1 MTDEER
7 LRALVAAVADG
18 TPVDWQRAE
27 SGAQTDEERALVRQL
42 RLIATL
48 SEVSRTDEG
57 THTAEAGEPR
67 AGLLTTAP
75 MPDQW
80 GPLHLRELV
89 GSGGY
94 GTVYRA
100 WDPQLAREVAL
111 KLLNADRAED
121 PTFEQSVIAEG
132 RRLARLHHPNVIN
145 VYGAD
150 THEGRVGFWM
160 EFLEGQT
167 LKQWIDAH
175 GPMSSREATLIG
187 IDLCRAL
194 AAVHAA
200 GLVHR
205 DVKAQN
211 VMRGPK
217 GRTVLMDFGTGIETG
232 EISRLAGTPLYMAP
246 ELLAGGPATPKSDL
260 YSAGALLFYLVSG
273 EFPVTG
279 PSFAHI
285 KAAHAAGSRKTVRDV
300 RPDLPAAFVKVVDRA
315 LSSDPAARPT
325 TAGALEAELA
335 ASLELPVE
343 TTPPPVPRPGPE
355 RTGRRPGYT
364 LMGIAASAALIGA
377 LWATGTLPWV
387 GGRSHETITASRVRS
402 LAVLPLENL
411 SGAGQDYYSDGM
423 TDLLTTNL
431 SKLGALRVIARGSVM
446 RYKGSHDAH
455 EIASALDV
463 DALIQGSVLRDGN
476 RIRITAQ
483 LVSGIDQS
491 TLWAETYDRDIRDA
505 FTLQSDLA
513 RDIARGINLSLTPK
527 EQAGLRA
534 SAIAP
539 RNVQAQEEYLKGW
552 TALEPRTASAVADAL
567 THFENAVRL
576 DPAYA
581 QAFASIAYAYSQEA
595 TLAKMSG
602 EEAYGRARD
611 AAMRALDLD
620 SSQSA
625 AYYALGLV
633 QFNHDWDWAAASSSF
648 QHAIDLDPGNADAH
662 SQYGEFLT
670 AQGRFAEALTEMR
683 RAREIDPM
691 NHVRRSGVAMVLF
704 YLGKYPEAEAELR
717 QILAIS
723 KNMGVAKFMLG
734 RVYAAQGRTDEALA
748 MFSEPD
754 APKEVRFLCER
765 ARVLVVA
772 GRAPEA
778 RQLLRQIEGSP
789 ESERILDALAFV
801 YTALGQRDT
810 AVTLLNRA
818 VDARLPAALWIT
830 VDPRF
835 APLHA
840 DPRFALLRRRIGLQ
854 EE

>member
-1 MTDEER
+1 MTDEDR

-27 SGAQTDEERALVRQL
+27 SSAQTDEERAIVRQL

-48 SEVSRTDEG
+48 SDVSRTDEG
-57 THTAEAGEPR
+57 TRTAEAGEPR
-67 AGLLTTAP
+67 AGLLASAP
-75 MPDQW
+75 MPEQW

-111 KLLNADRAED
+111 KLLNADRAAD
-121 PTFEQSVIAEG
+121 PAFEQSVIAEG
-132 RRLARLHHPNVIN
+132 RRLARLRHPNVID

-167 LKQWIDAH
+167 LKQWVDVH
-175 GPMSSREATLIG
+175 GPMGSREATFIG

-217 GRTVLMDFGTGIETG
+217 GRTVLMDFGTGVETG
-232 EISRLAGTPLYMAP
+232 EVTRLAGTPLYMAP
-246 ELLAGGPATPKSDL
+246 ELLAGGPPTPKSDL
-260 YSAGALLFYLVSG
+260 YSVGALLFYLVSG

-279 PSFAHI
+279 SSFAHI
-285 KAAHAAGSRKTVRDV
+285 KAAHAAGSRRTVRDV

-315 LSSDPAARPT
+315 LSPDPAARPQ

-335 ASLELPVE
+335 ASLELPAE
-343 TTPPPVPRPGPE
+343 TTPSPLPEPGPDGAI
-355 RTGRRPGYT
+355 RWPGYW
-364 LMGIAASAALIGA
+364 LMGLAASAALIGA

-387 GGRSHETITASRVRS
+387 GGRSHALTASRVRS

-411 SGAGQDYYSDGM
+411 SGADQDYFSDGM

-446 RYKGSHDAH
+446 RYKGNHDAH

-476 RIRITAQ
+476 RIRVTAQ
-483 LVSGIDQS
+483 LVSGVDQS

-513 RDIARGINLSLTPK
+513 RDIARGINLSLTPQ
-527 EQAGLRA
+527 EQQNLSSVTA
-534 SAIAP
+534 SSS
-539 RNVQAQEEYLKGW
+539 VQAQEEYLKGW
-552 TALEPRTASAVADAL
+552 AAMEPRTPDGASEAVQ
-567 THFENAVRL
+567 HFENAILL
-576 DPAYA
+576 DPGYA
-581 QAFASIAYAYSQEA
+581 QAYSSIANAYLISAASGRMPVAESYAKA
-595 TLAKMSG
+595 
-602 EEAYGRARD
+602 RA
-611 AAMRALDLD
+611 AAMRALELD
-620 SSQSA
+620 SEQA
-625 AYYALGLV
+625 AAHYSLGVV
-633 QFNHDWDWAAASSSF
+633 QFNWDWDWASADASF
-648 QHAIDLDPGNADAH
+648 KEALDLDPNNADAH
-662 SQYGEFLT
+662 MEYGWSLL
-670 AQGRFAEALTEMR
+670 ARGRFDEALDEVQ
-683 RAREIDPM
+683 RARLLDPM
-691 NHVRRSGVAMVLF
+691 LHTRRQAVAGVLF
-704 YLGKYPEAEAELR
+704 YMRRYDEAAAELR
-717 QILAIS
+717 AVLAVS
-723 KNMGVAKFMLG
+723 PHSGAAKFSLG
-734 RVYAAQGRTDEALA
+734 RVYVASGRVDDALA
-748 MFSEPD
+748 LFNEPD
-754 APKEVRFLCER
+754 APHDLRNRAEV
-765 ARVLVVA
+765 ARVYA
-772 GRAPEA
+772 QIGRTADARELLSSLEA
-778 RQLLRQIEGSP
+778 DPQATSQS
-789 ESERILDALAFV
+789 DALAFV
-801 YTALGQRDT
+801 YAALGDDNRAFDLLGKAVSDRLPTALW
-810 AVTLLNRA
+810 LK
-818 VDARLPAALWIT
+818 

-835 APLHA
+835 ERLRT
-840 DPRFALLRRRIGLQ
+840 DPRFPGLLRRIGLQ
-854 EE
+854 

>member
-1 MTDEER
+1 MTDEDR

-27 SGAQTDEERALVRQL
+27 SGAQTDEERAVIRQL

-48 SEVSRTDEG
+48 SEVSRSDEG
-57 THTAEAGEPR
+57 THTVDAAGAPSR
-67 AGLLTTAP
+67 SQPPAP

-80 GPLHLRELV
+80 GPLQLRELV

-111 KLLNADRAED
+111 KLLNADRAAD
-121 PTFEQSVIAEG
+121 STFEQSVIAEG
-132 RRLARLHHPNVIN
+132 RRLARLRHPNVIG

-150 THEGRVGFWM
+150 THDGRVGFWM

-167 LKQWIDAH
+167 LKQWFDTH

-187 IDLCRAL
+187 IDVCRAL
-194 AAVHAA
+194 AAVHAV

-211 VMRGPK
+211 VMRAAG
-217 GRTVLMDFGTGIETG
+217 GRTVLMDFGTGVETG
-232 EISRLAGTPLYMAP
+232 AIARLAGTPLYMAP
-246 ELLAGGPATPKSDL
+246 EMLAGGPATPKSDL
-260 YSAGALLFYLVSG
+260 YSVGALLFYLVSG

-279 PSFAHI
+279 SSFAHI
-285 KAAHAAGSRKTVRDV
+285 KAAHAAGSRRTVRDV
-300 RPDLPAAFVKVVDRA
+300 RPDLSAAFVKVVDRA
-315 LSSDPAARPT
+315 LSPDPAARPP

-343 TTPPPVPRPGPE
+343 TTPPPVPMPGPE
-355 RTGRRPGYT
+355 RMGRRSGYT
-364 LMGIAASAALIGA
+364 LMGIAASAALVGA
-377 LWATGTLPWV
+377 LWASGTLPWV
-387 GGRSHETITASRVRS
+387 GGRSREAITASRVRS

-411 SGAGQDYYSDGM
+411 SGEGQDYFSDGM

-446 RYKGSHDAH
+446 RYKGSHDAPH

-476 RIRITAQ
+476 RIRVTAQ

-513 RDIARGINLSLTPK
+513 RDIASGINLSLTPK
-527 EQAGLRA
+527 EQQGIRA
-534 SAIAP
+534 SANAP
-539 RNVQAQEEYLKGW
+539 RNTQAQEEYLKGW
-552 TALEPRTASAVADAL
+552 TALEPRNSTAVADAL
-567 THFENAVRL
+567 RHFENAVRI
-576 DPAYA
+576 DPQYA
-581 QAFASIAYAYSQEA
+581 QAYSSIAFAYSIEA
-595 TLAKMSG
+595 TLATLSG
-602 EEAYGRARD
+602 DEAYMRARE

-620 SSQSA
+620 SSESA

-633 QFNHDWDWAAASSSF
+633 QFNHDWDWAAAASSF

-670 AQGRFAEALTEMR
+670 AQGRFPEALAEMR

-691 NHVRRSGVAMVLF
+691 NHDRRSRVAMVLF
-704 YLGKYPEAEAELR
+704 YMGQYPEAEAELG

-723 KNMGVAKFMLG
+723 RNMGVAKFMLG
-734 RVYAAQGRTDEALA
+734 RVYAAEGRNADALA

-754 APKEVRFLCER
+754 APKEGRFLCER
-765 ARVLVVA
+765 ARVLVLA
-772 GRAPEA
+772 GRTREA
-778 RQLLRQIEGSP
+778 RQLLHNIEATP
-789 ESERILDALAFV
+789 ESERILDAISIIYV
-801 YTALGQRDT
+801 ALGERDT
-810 AVTLLNRA
+810 AFALLNRA
-818 VDARLPAALWIT
+818 IDSRLPNAVWIKA
-830 VDPRF
+830 DPRF

-840 DPRFALLRRRIGLQ
+840 DPRFAVLLRRIGL
-854 EE
+854 

>member
-1 MTDEER
+1 MTDEDR

-27 SGAQTDEERALVRQL
+27 SGAQSDEERAIVRQL

-48 SEVSRTDEG
+48 SDVSRTDEG
-57 THTAEAGEPR
+57 TRTSEAGEPR
-67 AGLLTTAP
+67 AGLLTSAP
-75 MPDQW
+75 MPEQW

-111 KLLNADRAED
+111 KLLNADRAAD
-121 PTFEQSVIAEG
+121 PSFEQSVIAEG
-132 RRLARLHHPNVIN
+132 RRLARLRHPNVID

-167 LKQWIDAH
+167 LKQWVDVH
-175 GPMSSREATLIG
+175 GPMGSREATFIG

-217 GRTVLMDFGTGIETG
+217 GRTVLMDFGTGVETG
-232 EISRLAGTPLYMAP
+232 EVTRLAGTPLYMAP
-246 ELLAGGPATPKSDL
+246 ELLAGGPPTPNSDL
-260 YSAGALLFYLVSG
+260 YSVGALLFYLVSG

-285 KAAHAAGSRKTVRDV
+285 KAAHAAGSRRTVRDV

-315 LSSDPAARPT
+315 LSSDPAARPP

-343 TTPPPVPRPGPE
+343 TTPPPVPMPGPG
-355 RTGRRPGYT
+355 RTGPGYT
-364 LMGIAASAALIGA
+364 VMGIAASAALLGA
-377 LWATGTLPWV
+377 LWASGTLPWV
-387 GGRSHETITASRVRS
+387 GVRSHEAISASRVRS

-411 SGAGQDYYSDGM
+411 SGAGQDYFSDGM

-446 RYKGSHDAH
+446 GYKGGHAAPR
-455 EIASALDV
+455 EIASALNV
-463 DALIQGSVLRDGN
+463 DAVIQGSVQRDGN

-483 LVSGIDQS
+483 LVSGSDQS
-491 TLWAETYDRDIRDA
+491 TLWADTYVRDIRDA

-527 EQAGLRA
+527 EQAGLQA
-534 SAIAP
+534 SAVAP
-539 RNVQAQEEYLKGW
+539 RNVQAQDEYLKGW
-552 TALEPRTASAVADAL
+552 TALEPRNASAVADAL
-567 THFENAVRL
+567 THFENAVRI

-602 EEAYGRARD
+602 EEAYGRARE

-670 AQGRFAEALTEMR
+670 AQGRFTQALAEMR

-691 NHVRRSGVAMVLF
+691 NHVRRSSVAMVLF
-704 YLGKYPEAEAELR
+704 YMGRYPEAEAELR

-723 KNMGVAKFMLG
+723 KKMGVAKFMLG
-734 RVYAAQGRTDEALA
+734 RVYAVQGRTDEALA

-754 APKEVRFLCER
+754 APQEARNLCER
-765 ARVLVVA
+765 ARVLAVV
-772 GRAPEA
+772 GRVGEA

-789 ESERILDALAFV
+789 ESERILDGLAFV
-801 YTALGQRDT
+801 YAALGQHDT
-810 AVTLLNRA
+810 AMGLLNRA
-818 VDARLPAALWIT
+818 VDARLPTALWIT

-840 DPRFALLRRRIGLQ
+840 DPRFAMLLRRIGLQ
-854 EE
+854 QE

>member
-1 MTDEER
+1 MTNEDR

-18 TPVDWQRAE
+18 TPVDWERAE
-27 SGAQTDEERALVRQL
+27 SSAHTDEERAVIRQL

-48 SEVSRTDEG
+48 SEVSRGDEG
-57 THTAEAGEPR
+57 THTVDADASTSRSQPSV
-67 AGLLTTAP
+67 P
-75 MPDQW
+75 MPERW
-80 GPLHLRELV
+80 GPLQLRELV

-94 GTVYRA
+94 GTVFRA
-100 WDPQLAREVAL
+100 WDSQLAREVAL
-111 KLLNADRAED
+111 KLLNPDRAAE
-121 PTFEQSVIAEG
+121 PTFEQSVIDEG
-132 RRLARLHHPNVIN
+132 RRLARLRHPNVID

-150 THEGRVGFWM
+150 THDGRVGFWM

-167 LKQWIDAH
+167 LKQWFDTH

-187 IDLCRAL
+187 IDVCRAL

-211 VMRGPK
+211 VMRAAG
-217 GRTVLMDFGTGIETG
+217 GRTVLMDFGTGVETG
-232 EISRLAGTPLYMAP
+232 EVARLAGTPLYMAP
-246 ELLAGGPATPKSDL
+246 ELLGGGPATPKSDL
-260 YSAGALLFYLVSG
+260 YSVGTLLFYLVSG
-273 EFPVTG
+273 EFPVG
-279 PSFAHI
+279 GASFAHI
-285 KAAHAAGSRKTVRDV
+285 KAAHASGTRKTVRDV

-315 LSSDPAARPT
+315 LSPDPAARPA

-335 ASLELPVE
+335 ASLELPAD
-343 TTPPPVPRPGPE
+343 TTPPPIPLPGPD
-355 RTGRRPGYT
+355 RAGRRSGYL
-364 LMGIAASAALIGA
+364 LMGLAASAALVGA
-377 LWATGTLPWV
+377 LWASGIVPGSWSRPAT
-387 GGRSHETITASRVRS
+387 TASHVRS

-411 SGAGQDYYSDGM
+411 SGADQDYFSDGM

-446 RYKGSHDAH
+446 RYKGGHVAPRD
-455 EIASALDV
+455 IAAALNV
-463 DALIQGSVLRDGN
+463 DAVIQGSVLRDGN

-483 LVSGIDQS
+483 LVSGADES
-491 TLWAETYDRDIRDA
+491 TLWAETYDRDVLDA

-527 EQAGLRA
+527 EQAGLQA
-534 SAIAP
+534 SAVAP

-552 TALEPRTASAVADAL
+552 TALEPRSGNSVADAL
-567 THFENAVRL
+567 THFENAVRI
-576 DPAYA
+576 DPTYA
-581 QAFASIAYAYSQEA
+581 QAYSSIAYAYSLESALA
-595 TLAKMSG
+595 TLSG
-602 EEAYGRARD
+602 DEAYSRARS

-670 AQGRFAEALTEMR
+670 AQGRFTEALAEMR

-691 NHVRRSGVAMVLF
+691 NHVRRAGVAMVLF
-704 YLGKYPEAEAELR
+704 YLGRYPEAEAELG

-723 KNMGVAKFMLG
+723 RKMGVAKFALG
-734 RVYAAQGRTDEALA
+734 RVYAAEGRTAEALA

-754 APKEVRFLCER
+754 APQEARFLCER
-765 ARVLVVA
+765 ARVLVLA
-772 GRAPEA
+772 GRAREA
-778 RQLLRQIEGSP
+778 RQLLRQIEASP
-789 ESERILDALAFV
+789 ESERILDAISII
-801 YTALGQRDT
+801 YIALGERDT
-810 AVTLLNRA
+810 AFALLNRA
-818 VDARLPAALWIT
+818 IDSRLPYAVWIK

-835 APLHA
+835 APVHS
-840 DPRFALLRRRIGLQ
+840 DPRFAVLLRRIGLQ
-854 EE
+854 QE

>member
-1 MTDEER
+1 MTDEDR

-27 SGAQTDEERALVRQL
+27 SGAQTDEERAVIRQL

-48 SEVSRTDEG
+48 SEVSRSDEG
-57 THTAEAGEPR
+57 THTVDAAGAPSR
-67 AGLLTTAP
+67 NQTPAP

-80 GPLHLRELV
+80 GPLQLRELV

-111 KLLNADRAED
+111 KLLNADRAAD

-132 RRLARLHHPNVIN
+132 RRLARLRHPNVID

-150 THEGRVGFWM
+150 THDGRVGFWM

-167 LKQWIDAH
+167 LKQWFDTH

-187 IDLCRAL
+187 IDVCRAL

-211 VMRGPK
+211 VMRAGG
-217 GRTVLMDFGTGIETG
+217 GRTVLMDFGTGVETG
-232 EISRLAGTPLYMAP
+232 EIARLAGTPLYMAP
-246 ELLAGGPATPKSDL
+246 ELLTGGPATPKSDL
-260 YSAGALLFYLVSG
+260 YSVGALLFYLVSG

-285 KAAHAAGSRKTVRDV
+285 KAAHAAGTRKTARDV
-300 RPDLPAAFVKVVDRA
+300 RPDLPAAFVRVVDRA
-315 LSSDPAARPT
+315 LSADPAARLA

-335 ASLELPVE
+335 ASLELPAE
-343 TTPPPVPRPGPE
+343 TTPPTLPE
-355 RTGRRPGYT
+355 LGRDWASRRSGYW
-364 LMGIAASAALIGA
+364 LMGLAVSAALIGA
-377 LWATGTLPWV
+377 LWATGSMP
-387 GGRSHETITASRVRS
+387 GIGRSHEAMTASHVRS

-411 SGAGQDYYSDGM
+411 SGAGQDYFSDGM

-431 SKLGALRVIARGSVM
+431 SKLGALRVISRGSVM
-446 RYKGSHDAH
+446 RYKGSHDAPH

-476 RIRITAQ
+476 RIRVTAQ
-483 LVSGIDQS
+483 LVSGVDQS

-602 EEAYGRARD
+602 DEAYGRARD

-620 SSQSA
+620 TSQSA

-691 NHVRRSGVAMVLF
+691 NHVRRSAVAMVLF

-754 APKEVRFLCER
+754 APREVRFLCER
-765 ARVLVVA
+765 ARVLAVA

-810 AVTLLNRA
+810 AMSLLNRA

-835 APLHA
+835 APLRA

>member
-1 MTDEER
+1 MTDEDR

-18 TPVDWQRAE
+18 TPVDWHKAE
-27 SGAQTDEERALVRQL
+27 SGAHSDEERAMIRQL

-48 SEVSRTDEG
+48 SEISRGDEG
-57 THTAEAGEPR
+57 THTADSLDVTPGVQ
-67 AGLLTTAP
+67 TSAP
-75 MPDQW
+75 MPERW
-80 GPLHLRELV
+80 GALQLRELV

-111 KLLNADRAED
+111 KLLNEDRASD
-121 PTFEQSVIAEG
+121 PTFEQSVLAEG
-132 RRLARLHHPNVIN
+132 RRLARLRHPNVIA

-150 THEGRVGFWM
+150 THENRVGFWM

-167 LKQWIDAH
+167 LKQWLDTH
-175 GPMSSREATLIG
+175 GPMSSREASLIG
-187 IDLCRAL
+187 IDVCRAL

-211 VMRGPK
+211 VMRAGG
-217 GRTVLMDFGTGIETG
+217 GRTVLMDFGTGVETG
-232 EISRLAGTPLYMAP
+232 EIARLAGTPLYMAP

-260 YSAGALLFYLVSG
+260 YSVGALLFYLVSG
-273 EFPVTG
+273 EFPVAG

-285 KAAHAAGSRKTVRDV
+285 KAAHAAGARKTVRDV

-315 LSSDPAARPT
+315 LSPDPAARPQ

-335 ASLELPVE
+335 ASLELPAE
-343 TTPPPVPRPGPE
+343 TTPPPVPMPGPR
-355 RTGRRPGYT
+355 RTGPGYT
-364 LMGIAASAALIGA
+364 LMGIAASAALLGA
-377 LWATGTLPWV
+377 LWASGTLPWV
-387 GGRSHETITASRVRS
+387 GGRSDEAMTASRVRS

-411 SGAGQDYYSDGM
+411 SGAGQDYFSDGM

-431 SKLGALRVIARGSVM
+431 SKIGALRVIARGSVM
-446 RYKGSHDAH
+446 GYKGSHAAPR
-455 EIASALDV
+455 EIASALNV
-463 DALIQGSVLRDGN
+463 DAVIQGSVLRDGN

-483 LVSGIDQS
+483 LVSAADQS
-491 TLWAETYDRDIRDA
+491 TLWAETYDRDVRDA

-527 EQAGLRA
+527 EQQRISA
-534 SAIAP
+534 SASAP
-539 RNVQAQEEYLKGW
+539 RNTQAQEEYLKGW
-552 TALEPRTASAVADAL
+552 TALEPRSGISVADAL
-567 THFENAVRL
+567 THFENAVRI
-576 DPAYA
+576 DPTYA
-581 QAFASIAYAYSQEA
+581 QAYSSIAYAYSLEA
-595 TLAKMSG
+595 SLARLSG
-602 EEAYGRARD
+602 DEAYGRARS

-670 AQGRFAEALTEMR
+670 AQGRFTEALAEMR

-691 NHVRRSGVAMVLF
+691 NHIPRAGVAMVLF
-704 YLGKYPEAEAELR
+704 YLGRYPEAEAELQ

-734 RVYAAQGRTDEALA
+734 RVYAAEGRIDEALA

-754 APKEVRFLCER
+754 APQEVRFLCER
-765 ARVLVVA
+765 ARVLAVA
-772 GRAPEA
+772 GRVAEA
-778 RQLLRQIEGSP
+778 RQLLRQVEGST

-810 AVTLLNRA
+810 AMGLLNRA

-830 VDPRF
+830 VDSRF

-840 DPRFALLRRRIGLQ
+840 DPRFALLRRRIGLP